1 MKKNF
6 IITYYKNRK
15 LYSHDASRYVNLS
28 ECKELIDAGYNVK
41 FIAHKTGEDVTEHCL
56 KEMLCKFS
64 IPKNILITIVKGVTN
79 ESTKESITD

>member
-1 MKKNF
+1 MTKKF

-28 ECKELIDAGYNVK
+28 ECKELMDAGYIVQ
-41 FIAHKTGEDVTEHCL
+41 FVAHKTGEDVTEQCL

-64 IPKNILITIVKGVTN
+64 IKTETLIKLIRRA
-79 ESTKESITD
+79 E